1 MLNLGANPYPGSYSY
16 NSYTGPRKLK
26 RRNYPRELLECLRD
40 TFDPGCVLYCLEY
53 NNGKPYILVDVPLE
67 RGHPYSRF
75 VYHKGNSHEQ
85 IAKRVLEVMIKCPK
99 SFLPSISDT
108 TSEKWY
114 YW

>member
-1 MLNLGANPYPGSYSY
+1 MMFALLPIEH
-16 NSYTGPRKLK
+16 TVLK
-26 RRNYPRELLECLRD
+26 RI
-40 TFDPGCVLYCLEY
+40 V
-53 NNGKPYILVDVPLE
+53 KIVDVPLE

-85 IAKRVLEVMIKCPK
+85 IAKRVLEVMMKCPK

-108 TSEKWY
+108 ASEKWY